1 MTDFSRKG
9 WCCTIMAQ
17 SVEIQLTKGLA
28 NFEPI
33 QLLRYQILR
42 QPLHQNFD
50 SARFP
55 GDELESTV
63 HFSANLDGALVG
75 CATLV
80 ETNSTERLYQLR
92 GMAVRSDLQRA
103 GIGGQLLGSIHR
115 WIVNIQGQTW
125 CNAREAAIPFYQKH
139 GWVTE
144 GSIFEVP
151 GIGPHIKMQ
160 YRVPCSNRTFR
171 RAD

>member
-9 WCCTIMAQ
+9 WCCTIMAL
-17 SVEIQLTKGLA
+17 SVDICITKGLEH
-28 NFEPI
+28 FEPI
-33 QLLRYQILR
+33 QALRYQVLR
-42 QPLHQNFD
+42 QPLNQNFD

-80 ETNSTERLYQLR
+80 ETNSTQRLYQLR
-92 GMAVRSDLQRA
+92 GMAVRSDLQLA
-103 GIGGQLLGSIHR
+103 GIGGQLLDSIHR
-115 WIVNIQGQTW
+115 WIGEVHGEIW
-125 CNAREAAIPFYQKH
+125 CNARESAIPFYEKH
-139 GWVTE
+139 GWVSE

-160 YRVPCSNRTFR
+160 YRGP
-171 RAD
+171 